1 MNLVRFDQGPLGQ
14 ARRKPT
20 GLGTNMV
27 PEEGLVD
34 LEGEGIERALLFAS
48 SVRSKCVERALL
60 GVFRMPVRACFVA
73 AAVNAYRQ
81 HFASIGGPSR
91 APSSCNEAC
100 HITWRPCSYP
110 TSFQLSDLLEAFLH
124 ELLTIMGS
132 CAEPPSTTNPRTCA
146 VASTKARR
154 DFCH

>member
-34 LEGEGIERALLFAS
+34 LEGEGIECALLFAS
-48 SVRSKCVERALL
+48 SVRSKCVECAPRCVSNARQSLL
-60 GVFRMPVRACFVA
+60 CGGCSERVQATFRQRRRPA
-73 AAVNAYRQ
+73 N
-81 HFASIGGPSR
+81 S
-91 APSSCNEAC
+91 NEAC
-100 HITWRPCSYP
+100 RITWRPCSYP
-110 TSFQLSDLLEAFLH
+110 TSLQLSHLLEAFSH

-132 CAEPPSTTNPRTCA
+132 CAEPPSATNPRICA

-154 DFCH
+154 GFCH